1 MLKYLLTGATGF
13 LGSVIKDTIE
23 SPDRKVDSLGRS
35 KNNTIS
41 IDLSKEIP
49 SLRTSYDI
57 VIHCAG
63 KAHSKAKTEIEKHEF
78 FEVNYQATINLCL
91 ALEAINKFPMQFVFI
106 STIAVYGKNK
116 GNLITEDS
124 PLDGVSPYAESK
136 ITAENYLVTW
146 CEKHKV
152 NLLILRLP
160 LIIGN
165 HAPGNLGKMVKGIKG
180 GTYLTIDGGKARN
193 SIVLANDIADLI
205 ILNPKGKGVFN
216 LTDGYHPTFFELEEL
231 ISKSF
236 KKNKP
241 LNIPNWFAKFLGILG
256 DLIPFSPINSEA
268 IGKITS
274 NLTFSDEKARKE
286 LGWKPKSVI
295 DSWKVKA

>member
-1 MLKYLLTGATGF
+1 MIKYLLTGANGF

-23 SPDRKVDSLGRS
+23 STDRIVDSLGRS
-35 KNNTIS
+35 KTNSIS
-41 IDLSKEIP
+41 IDLSKGIP
-49 SLRTSYDI
+49 TLEKNYDI

-63 KAHSKAKTEIEKHEF
+63 KAHSSPKTEIEKQEF
-78 FEVNYQATINLCL
+78 FDVNYQATINLCL
-91 ALEAINKFPMQFVFI
+91 ALEATNNLPMQFVFI

-116 GNLITEDS
+116 GNMITEDFS
-124 PLDGVSPYAESK
+124 LDGDSPYAESK
-136 ITAENYLVTW
+136 IAAETFLEKW
-146 CEKHKV
+146 CAKFNVK
-152 NLLILRLP
+152 LLILRLP

-165 HAPGNLGKMVKGIKG
+165 QATGNLGKMVKGIKR
-180 GTYLTIDGGKARN
+180 GTYLSIAGGKARK
-193 SIVLANDIADLI
+193 SMVLINDVADF
-205 ILNPKGKGVFN
+205 ILFNPKGSGVFN

-241 LNIPNWFAKFLGILG
+241 LNIPNWFAKFLGLVG
-256 DLIPFSPINSEA
+256 DLLPFSPINSDT
-268 IGKITS
+268 ISKITS

-295 DSWKVKA
+295 DSWKVIS

>member
-1 MLKYLLTGATGF
+1 MIKYLLTGANGF

-23 SPDRKVDSLGRS
+23 STDRIVDSLGRS
-35 KNNTIS
+35 KTNSIS
-41 IDLSKEIP
+41 IDLSKGIP
-49 SLRTSYDI
+49 TLEKNYDI

-63 KAHSKAKTEIEKHEF
+63 KAHSSPKTEIEKQEF
-78 FEVNYQATINLCL
+78 FDVNYQATINLCL
-91 ALEAINKFPMQFVFI
+91 ALEATNNLPMQFVFI

-116 GNLITEDS
+116 GNMITEDS
-124 PLDGVSPYAESK
+124 SLDGDSPYAESK
-136 ITAENYLVTW
+136 IAAETFLEKW
-146 CEKHKV
+146 CAKFNVK
-152 NLLILRLP
+152 LLILRLP

-165 HAPGNLGKMVKGIKG
+165 QAPGNLGKMVKGIKR
-180 GTYLTIDGGKARN
+180 GTYLSIAGGKARK
-193 SIVLANDIADLI
+193 SMVLVNDVADF
-205 ILNPKGKGVFN
+205 ILFNPKGSGVFN

-241 LNIPNWFAKFLGILG
+241 LNIPNWFAKFLGLVG
-256 DLIPFSPINSEA
+256 DLFPFSPINSDT
-268 IGKITS
+268 ISKITS

-295 DSWKVKA
+295 DSWKVIS

>member
-23 SPDRKVDSLGRS
+23 SADGKVDSLGRS
-35 KNNTIS
+35 KNNNIS
-41 IDLSKEIP
+41 IDLAKEIP
-49 SLRTSYDI
+49 SLSTSYDI

-63 KAHSKAKTEIEKHEF
+63 KAHSQPRTEIEKQEF
-78 FEVNYQATINLCL
+78 FEVNFQATINLCL
-91 ALEAINKFPMQFVFI
+91 ALEATNELPRQFVFI

-116 GNLITEDS
+116 GDLITEDS
-124 PLDGVSPYAESK
+124 PLEGVSPYSKSK
-136 ITAENYLVTW
+136 IAAENYLVNW

-165 HAPGNLGKMVKGIKG
+165 LAPGNLGKMFKGIKA
-180 GTYLTIDGGKARN
+180 GTYLSIAGGKARK
-193 SIVLANDIADLI
+193 SMVLVYDVADFIL
-205 ILNPKGKGVFN
+205 LNPKGKGIYN
-216 LTDGYHPTFFELEEL
+216 LTDGIHPTFFELEEL

-236 KKNKP
+236 NKNLP
-241 LNIPNWFAKFLGILG
+241 LNIPLWFAKFIGVFG
-256 DLIPFSPINSEA
+256 DLMPFFPINSET
-268 IGKITS
+268 INKITS

-286 LGWKPKSVI
+286 MGWSPKSVI
-295 DSWKVKA
+295 KSWKVVA